1 MAGYADQL
9 TIKVSAEDAG
19 VKASVNAMRSEIRG
33 LEKELAKSNA
43 EWMKTGRGSEQI
55 KRAEQRIVGLR
66 TEIEKLTGTQ
76 RKATAQTKAHG
87 NAFTRMGQQVNK
99 ALGGLNNPLLLAGGG
114 IALAMFAKK
123 TITAASDVTESLNKT
138 KVIFGEASQAVIDYA
153 DTAAD
158 RFGQSKSQA
167 LAAAANFA
175 SLGKAA
181 GLSGAELSD
190 FALKLSGLAADISS
204 FNNMAPEEAIV
215 ALSAALRGEYEPLR
229 RANILLDA
237 ASLSQSAYD
246 AGLTKTLQKTLPQN
260 IKVMAAYQE
269 ILDQSTDQQG
279 DFNRTQDD
287 YANLSR
293 RVAAE
298 WQNLQ
303 AAIGE
308 SFMPAA
314 KQALIVLKAI
324 FGIVG
329 GLDPGIRGLIFT
341 FAAVAA
347 SLVFAVPKLLAFKT
361 ALLETAAAQ
370 ATAAAGGGTFK
381 QMLSSL
387 VGGINWV
394 TVAIAAAVAA
404 LVAYTTAQANAQ
416 AGVQALLLT
425 LDENGRVTADTA
437 KRTSDEIA
445 KDIQGYEDWQRVMDA
460 TGMSQAD
467 LVNALVEGGDAAA
480 RVHERLDEASES
492 SHALAW
498 MWSAEARALKGA
510 HNAYENQEEQLYDTA
525 VAFDLAAGAAG
536 DIVDPL
542 NNGADAAARAARNTE
557 RLTAAETELADAISA
572 AELVIQRR
580 ELRRARK
587 KAIKE
592 FKEKPSEIAGEAM
605 VKANLAL
612 AKTYK
617 DPAKQAQFLI
627 DSELELES
635 IVEASTLPGNIK
647 SNIEDPMHMAIVPA
661 KELLGYLNDI
671 SNMTGARLRYHL
683 YLYQSGGG
691 GGTPTQPHQPT
702 SSGNSNDMMIP
713 GRADGGP
720 VWGPGTGTSDSI
732 PMNLSNGEFVVR
744 AAAVRALGIDTLA
757 SINRADKMVDPSLYT
772 RLASRDAA
780 RAPVPQPVAV
790 QAQSG
795 PAIGSVVVNN
805 PAQTVDVERA
815 VLTAL
820 RRADRIKRERG

>member
-43 EWMKTGRGSEQI
+43 EWMKTGKGSDEI
-55 KRAEQRIVGLR
+55 KRAEQRIVALR
-66 TEIEKLTGTQ
+66 TEVAKLTGTQ
-76 RKATAQTKAHG
+76 KKATAQTRAHG
-87 NAFTRMGQQVNK
+87 NAFTRMGQQVNR
-99 ALGGLNNPLLLAGGG
+99 ALGGLSNPLLFAGAG

-167 LAAAANFA
+167 LGAAANFA

-190 FALKLSGLAADISS
+190 FALELSGLAADISS

-237 ASLSQSAYD
+237 ASLSQA
-246 AGLTKTLQKTLPQN
+246 AFNQGLTDTVEKTLPQN
-260 IKVMAAYQE
+260 IKVLAAYQE
-269 ILDQSTDQQG
+269 ILSQSTDQQG

-303 AAIGE
+303 ASIGE

-314 KQALIVLKAI
+314 KEALTVLKLL
-324 FGIVG
+324 FGVFNEI
-329 GLDPGIRGLIFT
+329 PAPMRSTGIMI
-341 FAAVAA
+341 AAV
-347 SLVFAVPKLLAFKT
+347 
-361 ALLETAAAQ
+361 
-370 ATAAAGGGTFK
+370 G
-381 QMLSSL
+381 
-387 VGGINWV
+387 
-394 TVAIAAAVAA
+394 AA
-404 LVAYTTAQANAQ
+404 LVLLAPKILAVKTLIRETGAAATVADGRFKGLRTGFAVAGSLLTPWTIALGVLTVAVIGYANAQ
-416 AGVQALLLT
+416 AKAAEATERFKAT
-425 LDENGRVTADTA
+425 LDPETFKPTMQTYTDTA
-437 KRTSDEIA
+437 KALQDVITPETLKLLALHGITLSDITKATVDGGEAATVLRGRMNELSAAYGFANGKTTGLGNALATVEIA
-445 KDIQGYEDWQRVMDA
+445 MDGEREGLDNA
-460 TGMSQAD
+460 TKAMKAGIEASK
-467 LVNALVEGGDAAA
+467 EGAAA
-480 RVHERLDEASES
+480 ANSF
-492 SHALAW
+492 
-498 MWSAEARALKGA
+498 
-510 HNAYENQEEQLYDTA
+510 A
-525 VAFDLAAGAAG
+525 VAQDRLKQATDGVAAAQNGLLGTLDAVERKLDRNNAKRAYRAKLAAFEK
-536 DIVDPL
+536 DPSQT
-542 NNGADAAARAARNTE
+542 NYDEMIKASNTVAR
-557 RLTAAETELADAISA
+557 L
-572 AELVIQRR
+572 
-580 ELRRARK
+580 
-587 KAIKE
+587 
-592 FKEKPSEIAGEAM
+592 
-605 VKANLAL
+605 
-612 AKTYK
+612 YK
-617 DPAKQAQFLI
+617 DPKFQSKWVRASGKEMTAAITKADMPDTIKKQYQDPIDMVLAKLEELDAQLAI
-627 DSELELES
+627 KRATE
-635 IVEASTLPGNIK
+635 IWIKGGYVPMGPPLP
-647 SNIEDPMHMAIVPA
+647 
-661 KELLGYLNDI
+661 
-671 SNMTGARLRYHL
+671 T
-683 YLYQSGGG
+683 
-691 GGTPTQPHQPT
+691 TPTMT
-702 SSGNSNDMMIP
+702 P
-713 GRADGGP
+713 GYVPWTGGRPEDGKAQGGP

-732 PMNLSNGEFVVR
+732 PAMLSNGEFVVR
-744 AAAVRALGIDTLA
+744 AAAVRALGIDTLS

-780 RAPVPQPVAV
+780 RVPVAQPVAV